1 MKKNII
7 LSNVQ
12 ITHKIKRIA
21 YQIYEANA
29 NEKEIYLAGIVDN
42 GFVMANKI
50 AEEIQKISHLKI
62 TTIEVIVNKK
72 DLLSPIKTSLPLSHM
87 KGKSIVLID
96 DVLNSGGVLMYG
108 VRYFLDIPLRK
119 FLTAVLINR
128 NHKKYPI
135 KADFKGVSLSTTLN
149 ETIEV
154 VFEEGNDRA
163 YLT

>member
-7 LSNVQ
+7 LSNSQ